1 MGKQALALTAAAAHL
16 VLCGVAGFLV
26 LIWTTFPFENPP
38 EDPTADDWILGPAA
52 VIVILGVVILVAV
65 IAQRSALTVIAV
77 VAQLAVGSA
86 VFALAVHE
94 SQHSDGKV
102 TLFALAGGLSAVG
115 ASINAFER
123 R

>member
-1 MGKQALALTAAAAHL
+1 ML
-16 VLCGVAGFLV
+16 V
-26 LIWTTFPFENPP
+26 WTTFPFENPS

-52 VIVILGVVILVAV
+52 AIVILGVVILVAV
-65 IAQRSALTVIAV
+65 IAQRAALIVIAV
-77 VAQLAVGSA
+77 AAQLAVGSA

-102 TLFALAGGLSAVG
+102 TLFALACALTA
-115 ASINAFER
+115 AAAATNAFER